1 MYLVLFVLHDPDYLE
16 EVLAAWEAEGV
27 GGVTVLFSTGLGRI
41 RQKSGIRDDIPL
53 MPSLDDFYEAPE
65 SLSRTLFTTVSDHAL
80 VDALVTATRR
90 VVGNLEDPDTG
101 VLMVLPVAE
110 AYGLQKGKP
119 HEQ

>member
-16 EVLAAWEAEGV
+16 ELLAAWEAEGV
-27 GGVTVLFSTGLGRI
+27 RGVTVLFSTGLGRI

-53 MPSLDDFYEAPE
+53 MPSLEDFYEAPE
-65 SLSRTLFTTVSDHAL
+65 SLSRTMFTTVSERAI

-101 VLMVLPVAE
+101 LLLVLPVLE
-110 AYGLQKGKP
+110 AYGLNKGGP